1 MRECSTCGTP
11 NSTDAE
17 FCVNPQCRTY
27 LGWATSTAT
36 AVREQPSGAR
46 ADTPVTAGVA
56 PGPPRPATAPTA
68 APGNR
73 QRYGVHLSLEQNQ
86 LAVDP
91 GSAVVTTLTVHNT
104 GTRVEEFEL
113 GVAGPMRPFAHLE
126 PAVLSVFPDDRA
138 TAVLRFAPPRDPGI
152 RAGQAPF
159 LVGVRSRVNARV
171 SDSGSGTL
179 TVGSFSEV
187 QAALRPETSRGRKAG
202 KHTVTTTN
210 AGNVPLAV
218 QIVLTDRTGALT
230 FQPPQA
236 AAQLGPGAAAET
248 SVLVGGGRKWFGRT
262 ESHAFTA
269 QVGRPGGGAPVTLNG
284 VRNQVPIFPWWVP
297 VAAAVVLALT
307 LAVVALWP
315 GDKVP
320 SIAGKSRADAERTLQ
335 EAGYRPVYV
344 PKVDAGIPFGQAI
357 GTEPRANEELERG
370 SPVNLHVSIGPCEGE
385 CLIEVP
391 NVLGLPLADAQKA
404 LEQAEFGVR
413 HFEQQ
418 SPEIAKG
425 TVIASTPAAGEQK
438 ARGSE
443 VALAVSSGPAPT
455 PTPAGPTPGAGP
467 GDEKDEAGKDGT
479 GKDGADKGKEQV
491 PVPDVAGLPEAEAVA
506 KIESKGLTATRVGK
520 PDDTVAKGTVLAT
533 DPAAQTMVAKGSAVT
548 VTVSSGPKP
557 VAVPGLAGKPKA
569 QALSELAA
577 LGLKTKIGGKS
588 STTMAA
594 GTVLSTVPV
603 AGAEVR
609 PGTEVTVVVSQGR
622 PCKTG
627 FVFRSAAPD
636 DPVCVDQATAD
647 RTKTENDQAK
657 SRVSTTDRTYGPDT
671 CVQGYVWREAV
682 PNDHVCVATR
692 SRADA
697 AADNAADKDRHV
709 E

>member
-1 MRECSTCGTP
+1 MRDCSTCGTT
-11 NSTDAE
+11 NSPDAE

-27 LGWATSTAT
+27 LGWATSAAA

-56 PGPPRPATAPTA
+56 PGPPGPVGAPAGAQ
-68 APGNR
+68 GNP
-73 QRYGVHLSLEQNQ
+73 QRYGVHLAIEQNQ
-86 LAVDP
+86 LTVDP

-138 TAVLRFAPPRDPGI
+138 TAVLRFAPPRDPRT

-179 TVGSFSEV
+179 TIGSFTDV
-187 QAALRPETSRGRKAG
+187 RAALRPETSRGRKAG
-202 KHTVTTTN
+202 THTVTITN

-218 QIVLTDRTGALT
+218 QIVLTDRTGTLT
-230 FQPPQA
+230 FQPPRA
-236 AAQLGPGAAAET
+236 VAQLTPGGAADT
-248 SVLVGGGRKWFGRT
+248 PVLIGGERKWFGRT

-269 QVGRPGGGAPVTLNG
+269 QVDRADGGAPVTLNG
-284 VRNQVPIFPWWVP
+284 VRNQVPVFPWWVP
-297 VAAAVVLALT
+297 VAAAVLLALT
-307 LAVVALWP
+307 LAVVALLP

-320 SIAGKSRADAERTLQ
+320 SVAGKSRADAERALQ

-357 GTEPRANEELERG
+357 GTEPRANEELDRG

-425 TVIASTPAAGEQK
+425 MVIASTPVAGEQK

-443 VALAVSSGPAPT
+443 VALAVSSGPAST
-455 PTPAGPTPGAGP
+455 PTSAGPTSSAGP
-467 GDEKDEAGKDGT
+467 GDDKGGPGKEGTGTDGT
-479 GKDGADKGKEQV
+479 GEGKEQV

-506 KIESKGLTATRVGK
+506 KIREKGLTATTVGK
-520 PDDTVAKGTVLAT
+520 PDDTVAKGIVLAVE
-533 DPAAQTMVAKGSAVT
+533 PAAKTMVAAGSAVT

-557 VAVPGLAGKPKA
+557 IEVPGLAGKPKA
-569 QALSELAA
+569 EAITKLEA
-577 LGLKTKIGGKS
+577 LGLKTKVGGKAS
-588 STTMAA
+588 ATVAA
-594 GTVLSTVPV
+594 GTVLSTAP
-603 AGAEVR
+603 AGGAQVR
-609 PGTEVTVVVSQGR
+609 PGTEVTVVVSQG
-622 PCKTG
+622 PSCKSG
-627 FVFRSAAPD
+627 FVFRLAAPD
-636 DPVCVDQATAD
+636 DPVCVLPATAD
-647 RTKTENDQAK
+647 RTKNENEQAK
-657 SRVSTTDRTYGPDT
+657 YRVSTTDHRYGPDT
-671 CVQGYVWREAV
+671 CVQGFVWREAV
-682 PNDHVCVATR
+682 PNDHVCVPTQ
-692 SRADA
+692 SRTDA

-709 E
+709 K